1 MWVGTADFKELRAY
15 RLAVELSDEL
25 YGAVARWESFDR
37 WTLGQQLVRAADS
50 IGANIAEAAGR
61 WHVPD
66 RRRLL
71 FVARGSLY
79 ETEHWL
85 RRAERRGLLEAGYGE
100 RLEEAARALSGLIR
114 RPTSG

>member
-1 MWVGTADFKELRAY
+1 VGTTDFKELRAY
-15 RLAVELSDEL
+15 RIAAELSDEL
-25 YGAVARWESFDR
+25 YAAVARWQSFDR

-85 RRAERRGLLEAGYGE
+85 RRAEARGLLTAGHRG
-100 RLEEAARALSGLIR
+100 RVEEATRALNGLIKA
-114 RPTSG
+114 PAPD